1 MIMTMI
7 NTTIN
12 TNEMES
18 TDVVILSVPYEK
30 TTSSGKGT
38 INGPREIIKCL
49 DYMLE
54 FFDRKFQL
62 NINEIIKTINTT
74 EINFHHLIENHF
86 HKIKLKA
93 RYKIKVMIHLLIKI
107 NDHKPLV

>member
-62 NINEIIKTINTT
+62 NINEIIKT
-74 EINFHHLIENHF
+74 F
-86 HKIKLKA
+86 HKNLKN
-93 RYKIKVMIHLLIKI
+93 I
-107 NDHKPLV
+107 NSFKPESITGPESC

>member
-62 NINEIIKTINTT
+62 NINEKFGTTLISPII
-74 EINFHHLIENHF
+74 
-86 HKIKLKA
+86 
-93 RYKIKVMIHLLIKI
+93 IHRNQGRSRIF
-107 NDHKPLV
+107 P